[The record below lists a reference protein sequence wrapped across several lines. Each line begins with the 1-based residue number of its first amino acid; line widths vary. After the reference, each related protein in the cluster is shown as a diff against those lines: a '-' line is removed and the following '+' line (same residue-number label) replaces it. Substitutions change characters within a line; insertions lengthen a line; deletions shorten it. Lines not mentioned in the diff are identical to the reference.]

1 MSEPQTQSTTDPA
14 GQQVQLQLDRSKQTT
29 TYVNAFHTQMNTDE
43 LILELGLNAGPVP
56 GAEPQRVLVELSE
69 RLILSYPTAKRLA
82 AALVQNVNQ
91 YEQRFGE
98 IKPPQ
103 APSSAT

>member
-1 MSEPQTQSTTDPA
+1 MSEPTPQQPD
-14 GQQVQLQLDRSKQTT
+14 GQQVQLHLDRANQTT
-29 TYVNAFHTQMNTDE
+29 TYVNAFHAQMNTDE

-56 GAEPQRVLVELSE
+56 GANPQAVQVELSQ
-69 RLILSYPTAKRLA
+69 RVIVSYPTAKRLA
-82 AALVQNVNQ
+82 AALVQNINQ

-103 APSSAT
+103 PVQPNS